1 MSESRF
7 RAAALAIAVVFLL
20 GVVALVAG
28 PARGI
33 RSDIDEMQ
41 RTLVVTRELITQQ
54 VELTE
59 KQVAIGSRQLEVA
72 EEQREIAERQLA
84 IAEQTLTVASETRDI
99 ARETRDVA
107 RQTLELTRQLVGAV
121 NGQGGNITQIVDT
134 VLQLRNIAAQTLD
147 QAKELNRKTPEGG
160 KALP

>member
-7 RAAALAIAVVFLL
+7 RAVALAIAVVFLL
-20 GVVALVAG
+20 GVVALIAG

-41 RTLVVTRELITQQ
+41 RTLVTTRELITKQ

-59 KQVAIGSRQLEVA
+59 KQVAIGARQLEVA
-72 EEQREIAERQLA
+72 EEQKQIAQRQLQ
-84 IAEQTLTVASETRDI
+84 ISEETRDI
-99 ARETRDVA
+99 ARE
-107 RQTLELTRQLVGAV
+107 TLELTRQLVGAV
-121 NGQGGNITQIVDT
+121 NGQGGGINTIVDT
-134 VLQLRNIAAQTLD
+134 ALQLRNIAAQTLD

>member
-7 RAAALAIAVVFLL
+7 RAAAIVIAVVFLL

-41 RTLVVTRELITQQ
+41 RNLVTTRELITKQ

-59 KQVAIGSRQLEVA
+59 KQVAIGSRQLQVA
-72 EEQREIAERQLA
+72 EEQKQIAERQLA
-84 IAEQTLTVASETRDI
+84 IAERQLQVSEETREI
-99 ARETRDVA
+99 A

-121 NGQGGNITQIVDT
+121 NGQGGGINTIVET
-134 VLQLRNIAAQTLD
+134 ALQLRNIAAQTLQ
-147 QAKELNRKTPEGG
+147 QAQELNRKTPEGG
-160 KALP
+160 KALL

>member
-20 GVVALVAG
+20 GVVALIAG

-72 EEQREIAERQLA
+72 EEQREIAERQLR
-84 IAEQTLTVASETRDI
+84 IAEETLAVAT
-99 ARETRDVA
+99 ETRDVA

-121 NGQGGNITQIVDT
+121 NGQGGNLTQIVDT